1 MLLRLFQQRCIQ
13 IFLILCVFLLA
24 CVGGTISN
32 NNGYAYLALSSTT
45 PSYTSTGEITGITEP
60 SGQGYARK
68 LIGHSSEASTLL
80 MTAAANGK
88 VQNAEEI
95 HFDQATEANNG
106 GTGWGKPMTHYAIY
120 TSKTGGSP
128 LLAGELTAPI
138 TVGAGYVVIIKKGEL
153 VISMNNV

>member
-1 MLLRLFQQRCIQ
+1 MAT
-13 IFLILCVFLLA
+13 LISAAVIRNVVLNA
-24 CVGGTISN
+24 ITGRTTGGTISN

-68 LIGHSSEASTLL
+68 LIGHYNESSTLL
-80 MTAAANGK
+80 MTAADNGR

-95 HFDQATEANNG
+95 HFDQATEASKG
-106 GTGWGKPMTHYAIY
+106 GTGWGSPMTHYAIY

-128 LLAGELTAPI
+128 LLAGELATPI

-153 VISMNNV
+153 VISMNNA